1 MGRVFKSFLKKDD
14 GVTAV
19 EFSFFAIPFAF
30 LMVGMVEVGMMSTA
44 GTLLQGAT
52 DDAARLIRT
61 GQAQNSGDPQGAFED
76 KLCEKVDLLI
86 DCDDLVYEVIKIDE
100 AQGFGGIAGNMMLVE
115 PTFDPNGD
123 LIPGGFDAGNENSL
137 VIARVTYRYPLF
149 TPFAGPLLADR
160 NDNTK
165 LLMSTA
171 IIQNEPYDF

>member
-1 MGRVFKSFLKKDD
+1 MIKQLKSFLVKND
-14 GVTAV
+14 GATAV

-30 LMVGMVEVGMMSTA
+30 LMVGMVEVGMLSTA

-61 GQAQNSGDPQGAFED
+61 GQAQNSGDPQGAFEN
-76 KLCEKVDLLI
+76 KLCEKVSLLI

-100 AQGFGGIAGNMMLVE
+100 NQGFGGIAGNMLLVE

-123 LIPGGFDAGNENSL
+123 LVPGGFDAGNENSL

-149 TPFAGPLLADR
+149 SPFVGPILSDR
-160 NDNTK
+160 GDNTK